1 MAKNF
6 KAWPDQWPQ
15 SLNYPEQP
23 VYNFL
28 NQTAARMELTYSE
41 LKNLADRFAKALISL
56 GIEKGEKIAIHLPN
70 CLQFAIAYYGAL

>member
-28 NQTAARMELTYSE
+28 NQTAARIP
-41 LKNLADRFAKALISL
+41 NLSGHNFWRNGAHLQRA
-56 GIEKGEKIAIHLPN
+56 EKSSRSVCKGTDFP
-70 CLQFAIAYYGAL
+70 GD